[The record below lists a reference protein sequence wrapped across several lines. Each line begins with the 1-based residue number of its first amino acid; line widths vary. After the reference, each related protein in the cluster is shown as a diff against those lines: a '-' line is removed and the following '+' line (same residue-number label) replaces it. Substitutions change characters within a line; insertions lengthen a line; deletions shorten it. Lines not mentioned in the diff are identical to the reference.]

1 MGGTDEKMLTYIAR
15 RLLVAIPTLLGVA
28 TIVFSLLRLLPGDPA
43 VIIAGPQAGPD
54 DIERIRHQLGLTE
67 PLLQQ
72 YLGFLFRILHG
83 DLGISTRT
91 GAPVVN
97 EILSRAPYTIVLG
110 VTSLTI
116 AILVGVTAGVI
127 AATRRNSGVDLGVS
141 GGAVFGVSMPTYWLG
156 LMLIVVFAVRLRV
169 LPAAG
174 ADQPVSLVLPAIT
187 LALFSMGLVARQT
200 RSAML
205 EVLGQDFVRTARA
218 KGAGRRA
225 VLVRHALR
233 NALLPIVTTIGLQ
246 FGALLGG
253 AVLTETVFAWP
264 GVGRL
269 LVDSISARD
278 YPVVQ
283 GVVLMLAVSFIVVN
297 LLTDLVY
304 AYVDPRIR
312 YG

>member
-1 MGGTDEKMLTYIAR
+1 VLTYIAR

-28 TIVFSLLRLLPGDPA
+28 TVVFSLLRLLPGDPA
-43 VIIAGPQAGPD
+43 IIIAGPSSTPD
-54 DIERIRHQLGLTE
+54 QIANIRRQLGLNL
-67 PLLQQ
+67 PLWQQ
-72 YLGFLFRILHG
+72 YLDFLWRLLRG

-91 GAPVVN
+91 GSPVLQ
-97 EILSRAPYTIVLG
+97 EIGTRAPYTALLAVCALTLAILIG
-110 VTSLTI
+110 VT
-116 AILVGVTAGVI
+116 VGVI
-127 AATRRNSGVDLGVS
+127 AATRRNSGVDLGLS

-156 LMLIVVFAVRLRV
+156 LMLIILFAVNLHV

-174 ADQPVSLVLPAIT
+174 ADQMPASLILPAIT
-187 LALFSMGLVARQT
+187 LGMFSMGLIARQT

-218 KGAGRRA
+218 KGVGRAA

-253 AVLTETVFAWP
+253 AVLTESVFAWP
-264 GVGRL
+264 GIGRL
-269 LVDSISARD
+269 LVDSIGSRD

-283 GVVLMLAVSFIVVN
+283 GIVFLLAVSFILIN

-304 AYVDPRIR
+304 AVVDPRIR
-312 YG
+312 YS

>member
-1 MGGTDEKMLTYIAR
+1 LTYIVR

-28 TIVFSLLRLLPGDPA
+28 TVVFSLLRLLPGDPA
-43 VIIAGPQAGPD
+43 ILIAGPEATPES
-54 DIERIRHQLGLTE
+54 IAHIREQLGLNL
-67 PLLQQ
+67 PLWQQ
-72 YLGFLFRILHG
+72 YLGFLGRIVRG
-83 DLGISTRT
+83 DFGISTRT
-91 GAPVVN
+91 GAPVAQ
-97 EILSRAPYTIVLG
+97 EIFTRVPYTAELALASLVLA
-110 VTSLTI
+110 I
-116 AILVGVTAGVI
+116 ALGVTAGVL
-127 AATRRNSGVDLGVS
+127 ASTRRTSPLDVGLS

-156 LMLIVVFAVRLRV
+156 LMLVIVFAVNLRV

-174 ADQPVSLVLPAIT
+174 VDRGPISLILPAIT
-187 LALFSMGLVARQT
+187 LALFSMGLIARQT

-218 KGAGRRA
+218 KGAGRRV

-246 FGALLGG
+246 FGTLLGG
-253 AVLTETVFAWP
+253 AVLTESIFAWP

-269 LVDSISARD
+269 LVDSIGSRD

-283 GVVLMLAVSFIVVN
+283 GVVLLLSVSFIAIN
-297 LLTDLVY
+297 LITDLAY

-312 YG
+312 YS

>member
-1 MGGTDEKMLTYIAR
+1 MLTYIVR
-15 RLLVAIPTLLGVA
+15 RVLVAVPTVLGVA
-28 TIVFSLLRLLPGDPA
+28 TVVFFLRRLLPGDPA
-43 VIIAGPQAGPD
+43 IIIAGPQATPEA
-54 DIERIRHQLGLTE
+54 IANIRRQLGLDQ
-67 PLLQQ
+67 PLWQQ
-72 YLGFLFRILHG
+72 YGSFMGGLFRG

-91 GAPVVN
+91 GEPVIQ
-97 EILSRAPYTIVLG
+97 EIFTRAPFTAELAVCSLVLA
-110 VTSLTI
+110 V
-116 AILVGVTAGVI
+116 AVGVTAGVL
-127 AATRRNSGVDLGVS
+127 AATRRNTGADLGIS
-141 GGAVFGVSMPTYWLG
+141 GGAVFGVSMPVYWLG
-156 LMLIVVFAVRLRV
+156 LMLIIVFAVRLRV

-174 ADQPVSLVLPAIT
+174 TDAGVVSLVLPTVT
-187 LALFSMGLVARQT
+187 LALFSMGLVTRQT

-218 KGAGRRA
+218 KGASRRA

-246 FGALLGG
+246 FGTLLGG

-269 LVDSISARD
+269 LVDSIGSRD

-283 GVVLMLAVSFIVVN
+283 GVVLLLSVAFITIN
-297 LLTDLVY
+297 LLTDLIY

-312 YG
+312 YS

>member
-1 MGGTDEKMLTYIAR
+1 VLTYIVR
-15 RLLVAIPTLLGVA
+15 RVLVAVPTLLGVA
-28 TIVFSLLRLLPGDPA
+28 TVVFSLLRLLPGDPA
-43 VIIAGPQAGPD
+43 TVIAGPTATPEA
-54 DIERIRHQLGLTE
+54 IANLRHQLGLDL
-67 PLLQQ
+67 PLWQQ
-72 YLGFLFRILHG
+72 YLSFLGRLLRG

-91 GAPVVN
+91 GSPVVN
-97 EILSRAPYTIVLG
+97 EIFTRVPYTAELAVI
-110 VTSLTI
+110 SLI
-116 AILVGVTAGVI
+116 LAILIGVLAGVI
-127 AATRRNSGVDLGVS
+127 ASTRRGGGADLGIS
-141 GGAVFGVSMPTYWLG
+141 GSAVFGVSMPTFWLG
-156 LMLIVVFAVRLRV
+156 LMLIIVFAVRLRV

-174 ADQPVSLVLPAIT
+174 SDQGVLSIVLPSIT
-187 LALFSMGLVARQT
+187 LALFSMGLLTRQT

-218 KGAGRRA
+218 KGAGRRS

-233 NALLPIVTTIGLQ
+233 NAMLPVVTTIGLQ
-246 FGALLGG
+246 FGALLSG

-269 LVDSISARD
+269 LVDSIGSRD
-278 YPVVQ
+278 YPVIQ
-283 GVVLMLAVSFIVVN
+283 GVVLLLSVSFIVIN

>member
-1 MGGTDEKMLTYIAR
+1 VLTYVIR

-28 TIVFSLLRLLPGDPA
+28 TVVFSLLRLLPGDPA
-43 VIIAGPQAGPD
+43 QLIAGPQATPD
-54 DIERIRHQLGLTE
+54 SIRNIRHQLGLDL
-67 PLLQQ
+67 PLWQQ
-72 YLGFLFRILHG
+72 YLGFLGRMLHG
-83 DLGISTRT
+83 DLGISSRT
-91 GAPVVN
+91 GQPVVQ
-97 EILSRAPYTIVLG
+97 EIATRAPYTAELALCSLVLA
-110 VTSLTI
+110 I
-116 AILVGVTAGVI
+116 AVGIAAGVV
-127 AATRRNSGVDLGVS
+127 AATRRNTGADVGISS
-141 GGAVFGVSMPTYWLG
+141 GAVFGVSMPVYWLG
-156 LMLIVVFAVRLRV
+156 LMLIIVFAVRLRV

-174 ADQPVSLVLPAIT
+174 NDEGVLSLVLPTVT

-218 KGAGRRA
+218 KGAGRRS

-246 FGALLGG
+246 FGTLLGG
-253 AVLTETVFAWP
+253 AVITESVFAWP
-264 GVGRL
+264 GMGRL
-269 LVDSISARD
+269 LLDSINARD

-283 GVVLMLAVSFIVVN
+283 GVVLMLSVAFIAIN

-312 YG
+312 YS

>member
-1 MGGTDEKMLTYIAR
+1 VATYIVR
-15 RLLVAIPTLLGVA
+15 RLLVAIPTLFGVA
-28 TIVFSLLRLLPGDPA
+28 TVIFSLLRLLPGDPA
-43 VIIAGPQAGPD
+43 SLIAGPTATPEV
-54 DIERIRHQLGLTE
+54 IANIRHQLSLDQ
-67 PLLQQ
+67 PLWQQ
-72 YLGFLFRILHG
+72 YLGFLVRLLRG

-91 GAPVVN
+91 GAPVVQ
-97 EILSRAPYTIVLG
+97 EIFTRAPFTAVLA
-110 VTSLTI
+110 VTSLLLAI
-116 AILVGVTAGVI
+116 AIGVLAGVV
-127 AATRRNSGVDLGVS
+127 ASTRRNSGADLGIS

-156 LMLIVVFAVRLRV
+156 LMLIIVFAVHLRW

-174 ADQPVSLVLPAIT
+174 ADRGPVSLVLPAIT

-218 KGAGRRA
+218 KGAGRSV
-225 VLVRHALR
+225 VLIRHALR

-253 AVLTETVFAWP
+253 AVLTESVFAWP

-283 GVVLMLAVSFIVVN
+283 GVVLLLSLAFIAIN

-312 YG
+312 YS